1 VTRVGA
7 GTPPDGGA
15 SLSGRMESAPAAP
28 AEPRTDEIELVNR
41 LRSGDE
47 AAFTTLVNAHHGALI
62 RLALTFV
69 SDRGAAEE
77 VVQDTW
83 IGVMRGLPTFEGRAS
98 LKTWI
103 FRILV
108 NRARTRG
115 ARDGRFV
122 TVPPPPEADL
132 DELAGRFDAAGSW
145 TQPPTPWADS
155 TPEGLL
161 LREEVLDV
169 IKEQID
175 RLPPAQRTVLTLRD
189 VEGATAEEVCNVL
202 SISETNQRV
211 LLHRAR
217 TKVRAALER
226 HLTRR

>member
-1 VTRVGA
+1 M
-7 GTPPDGGA
+7 D
-15 SLSGRMESAPAAP
+15 SGLAAV
-28 AEPRTDEIELVNR
+28 AEPRNDEIELVSR

-83 IGVMRGLPTFEGRAS
+83 IGVLRGLPTFEGRAS

-115 ARDGRFV
+115 ARDGRFA
-122 TVPPPPEADL
+122 TVAPAPEADL

-155 TPEGLL
+155 TPEGLF
-161 LREEVLDV
+161 LRGEVLEV
-169 IKEQID
+169 IKDQID
-175 RLPPAQRTVLTLRD
+175 RLPPGQRVVLTLRD
-189 VEGATAEEVCNVL
+189 MEGATAEEVCNVL

-226 HLTRR
+226 HLTR

>member
-1 VTRVGA
+1 MAVVTG
-7 GTPPDGGA
+7 
-15 SLSGRMESAPAAP
+15 
-28 AEPRTDEIELVNR
+28 PRSDELELVNR

-47 AAFTTLVNAHHGALI
+47 AAFTALVEAHHGALI

-77 VVQDTW
+77 VAQDTW
-83 IGVMRGLPTFEGRAS
+83 IGVLRGLAGFEGRAS

-115 ARDGRFV
+115 ARDGRFAPL
-122 TVPPPPEADL
+122 TPAPDTDL
-132 DELAGRFDAAGSW
+132 DDVAGRFDTAGSW
-145 TQPPTPWADS
+145 TQPPTPWGDS

-161 LREEVLDV
+161 LRGEVRGV
-169 IKEQID
+169 IQEQID
-175 RLPPAQRTVLTLRD
+175 RLPAGQRAVLTLRD
-189 VEGATAEEVCNVL
+189 IEGATPEEVCNVL
-202 SISETNQRV
+202 TISETNQRV

-217 TKVRAALER
+217 TKVRAAVEE

>member
-1 VTRVGA
+1 MDSGLAAVT
-7 GTPPDGGA
+7 
-15 SLSGRMESAPAAP
+15 
-28 AEPRTDEIELVNR
+28 EPRNDEIELVDR

-47 AAFTTLVNAHHGALI
+47 GAFTALVNAHHGALI

-83 IGVMRGLPTFEGRAS
+83 IGVLRGLPAFEGRAS

-122 TVPPPPEADL
+122 AVTPAPDADL
-132 DELAGRFDAAGSW
+132 DDLAGRFDAAGSW
-145 TQPPTPWADS
+145 TQPPTPWADN

-161 LREEVLDV
+161 LRGEVLSVVKD
-169 IKEQID
+169 QIE
-175 RLPPAQRTVLTLRD
+175 RLPPGQRAVLTLRD
-189 VEGATAEEVCNVL
+189 VEGASAEEVCNVL
-202 SISETNQRV
+202 AISETNQRV

-217 TKVRAALER
+217 TKVRAALEQ

>member
-1 VTRVGA
+1 MEPGL
-7 GTPPDGGA
+7 A
-15 SLSGRMESAPAAP
+15 SV

-115 ARDGRFV
+115 ARNGRFV

-169 IKEQID
+169 IKDQIE